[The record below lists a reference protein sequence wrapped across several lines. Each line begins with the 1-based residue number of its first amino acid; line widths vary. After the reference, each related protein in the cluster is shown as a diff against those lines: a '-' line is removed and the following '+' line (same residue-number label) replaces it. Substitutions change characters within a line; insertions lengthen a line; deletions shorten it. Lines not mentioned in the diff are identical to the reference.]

1 MKQNIGVGLVIF
13 LAAGCTEQGVTALWS
28 FQSLPSEGCDGIKIN
43 VSKNVI
49 FFFFFFEGCIC
60 REKSLPSA
68 SPPARSRV
76 GCSGRQPGTALQGC
90 GWGHFC
96 CWLAAGEQQAVGLQ
110 DWVSYCTEPEELEL
124 VSNTVQGW
132 SSGRACLSSCREYRI
147 ALPKHY
153 YILLKW
159 TD

>member
-28 FQSLPSEGCDGIKIN
+28 FQSLPFEGCDGIRIN

-49 FFFFFFEGCIC
+49 FFFLRRVSVGKSRFPVLLPLHGAELGALGDSQAQHC
-60 REKSLPSA
+60 RAVGEDISAAGWQLGSSRQWYCKTGSPTAPSLRSWSLSA
-68 SPPARSRV
+68 S
-76 GCSGRQPGTALQGC
+76 
-90 GWGHFC
+90 
-96 CWLAAGEQQAVGLQ
+96 
-110 DWVSYCTEPEELEL
+110 
-124 VSNTVQGW
+124 TVQGW